1 MSVVRGI
8 VRESGGGNGT
18 STSTYV
24 PPQPQP
30 QPQPQ
35 VIVQREII
43 QEQPEVQQPISIP
56 QPPMGFHQFVY
67 ESPTLHYVVPLAPQA
82 EVRHAGAK
90 PAIQPTMPLRQ
101 PTIPLM
107 IPQARKIGNGP
118 IGQLIQKLLANFF
131 RL

>member
-8 VRESGGGNGT
+8 VREGGGGT

-24 PPQPQP
+24 SHQPQPQP
-30 QPQPQ
+30 QPQTQ

-43 QEQPEVQQPISIP
+43 QQPVVQQPIAIP

-67 ESPTLHYVVPLAPQA
+67 ESPALHYVVPLAPQA
-82 EVRHAGAK
+82 EVRHEGAK
-90 PAIQPTMPLRQ
+90 PSMQPTRQ
-101 PTIPLM
+101 PTIPFI